1 MVGVHAVHVM
11 HERKRDGR
19 AYGCNK
25 HFQAKQFRCRGRLA
39 VHTARDANTS
49 ALEASVQCNVQLGAG
64 ESLFSCYKSIQSC
77 CSTSTGRAVSWVSD
91 TRVCQ
96 ITVSQGR
103 SEARARVQCHLNYV
117 PVFLSSCTRR
127 RLKIPQ
133 NIRSTNA
140 YECVVCARLRS
151 QGRGTAPRMYIIT

>member
-1 MVGVHAVHVM
+1 MVG
-11 HERKRDGR
+11 
-19 AYGCNK
+19 GCSK

-49 ALEASVQCNVQLGAG
+49 ALEAGVQCNVQLGAG

-96 ITVSQGR
+96 IASIT
-103 SEARARVQCHLNYV
+103 A
-117 PVFLSSCTRR
+117 
-127 RLKIPQ
+127 KIG
-133 NIRSTNA
+133 
-140 YECVVCARLRS
+140 V
-151 QGRGTAPRMYIIT
+151 RGELACSAI

>member
-11 HERKRDGR
+11 HELKRDGR

-64 ESLFSCYKSIQSC
+64 ESLFS
-77 CSTSTGRAVSWVSD
+77 TSTGRAVSWVSD

-96 ITVSQGR
+96 IASIT
-103 SEARARVQCHLNYV
+103 A
-117 PVFLSSCTRR
+117 
-127 RLKIPQ
+127 KIG
-133 NIRSTNA
+133 
-140 YECVVCARLRS
+140 V
-151 QGRGTAPRMYIIT
+151 RGELACSAI